1 MRSLGWMND
10 DDVSCRMV
18 DWRNTLSLISSRD
31 QCLSGI
37 VTIINLQHT
46 ANRIWICAEF
56 EIRVCWIK
64 LCWSNNHYTAASQ
77 KRPFQY
83 IFKYFF
89 NLFYS
94 TTPFLYPQ
102 KHKKPY
108 VFWCFQGVL
117 KINIGLKW
125 VNFFSLQLR
134 LHVSVCQDSKMSLFG
149 PTLFIGW
156 SILE

>member
-1 MRSLGWMND
+1 MDEWWWCFLQNGRLTKCVKPYFQQGSM
-10 DDVSCRMV
+10 
-18 DWRNTLSLISSRD
+18 
-31 QCLSGI
+31 SGI

-64 LCWSNNHYTAASQ
+64 LCWSNNHYTTASQ

-117 KINIGLKW
+117 KMNIGLKW
-125 VNFFSLQLR
+125 VNFFLCSYDCMSPFVKILR
-134 LHVSVCQDSKMSLFG
+134 CPYLVLLCLLVGLF
-149 PTLFIGW
+149 W
-156 SILE
+156 NKSS

>member
-1 MRSLGWMND
+1 MDEWWWCFLQNGRLTKCVKPYFQQGSM
-10 DDVSCRMV
+10 
-18 DWRNTLSLISSRD
+18 
-31 QCLSGI
+31 SGI

-64 LCWSNNHYTAASQ
+64 LCWSNNHYATASQ

-117 KINIGLKW
+117 KMNIGLKW

-149 PTLFIGW
+149 PTLFIGL